1 MNRKFKPHA
10 EAIADMLMLHLE
22 AMQPCGEQS
31 LWSFVKEQTVL
42 RDFNDNS
49 LVEVTREKFDQVL
62 SILVEKGLVKGDDDE
77 GYWAVYYD
85 RAVQGPDGYYRSDRI
100 TAYQEH
106 MNNVYVSSYQ
116 LFSEFRN

>member
-10 EAIADMLMLHLE
+10 EAIANMLMLHLE

-62 SILVEKGLVKGDDDE
+62 SILVEKGLVKGDDNE

-85 RAVQGPDGYYRSDRI
+85 RSVQGLDGYYRSDRI
-100 TAYQEH
+100 TAYEEH
-106 MNNVYVSSYQ
+106 MNNVYASSYQ

>member
-10 EAIADMLMLHLE
+10 EAIAEMLMLQLE
-22 AMQPCGEQS
+22 AQQPCGEQS
-31 LWSFVKEQTVL
+31 LWSFVKLQTVL

-62 SILVEKGLVKGDDDE
+62 SILVEKGLVEGNDDD
-77 GYWAVYYD
+77 GYYAVYYEVET
-85 RAVQGPDGYYRSDRI
+85 RGPDGYYRWDRI

-106 MNNVYVSSYQ
+106 MNNVYASSYQ